1 MKTEKSKLEKE
12 HLSRE
17 IGKRLRVARIRKG
30 YTQEQVAEKL
40 EMNTA
45 YYGKVERGISGLSIL
60 NIKRISEILELD
72 IHFLITGAKGREF
85 NYEGFLKEC
94 PTEKRFDFEQVI
106 KYALN
111 LVKQQEK
118 ED

>member
-1 MKTEKSKLEKE
+1 MRTEKTRLEKE
-12 HLSRE
+12 HLSKE
-17 IGKRLRVARIRKG
+17 IGHRLRLARIRKG

-45 YYGKVERGISGLSIL
+45 YYGKVERGISGLTLL

-72 IHFLITGAKGREF
+72 IHFLITGEKGSEF

-94 PTEKRFDFEQVI
+94 PIEKRFDFEQVI

-111 LVKQQEK
+111 LAKQQEK

>member
-1 MKTEKSKLEKE
+1 MKTEKSKLEKKR
-12 HLSRE
+12 LFQE
-17 IGKRLRVARIRKG
+17 IGQRLRLARIRKG

-45 YYGKVERGISGLSIL
+45 YYGKVERGISGLTLL
-60 NIKRISEILELD
+60 NIKRISEILDLD
-72 IHFLITGAKGREF
+72 IHFLITGETGNDF
-85 NYEGFLKEC
+85 NYEGLLKEC
-94 PTEKRFDFEQVI
+94 PMEKRFDFEQVI

-111 LVKQQEK
+111 LAKQQEK

>member
-12 HLSRE
+12 LLSHA
-17 IGKRLRVARIRKG
+17 IGQRLRKARIEKG
-30 YTQEQVAEKL
+30 YTQEQVAELL

-45 YYGKVERGISGLSIL
+45 YYGKVERGISGLTIL
-60 NIKRISEILELD
+60 NIKRISEILKLD
-72 IHFLITGAKGREF
+72 IHYLITGEKGSDF
-85 NYEGFLKEC
+85 NYEGLLKEC
-94 PTEKRFDFEQVI
+94 PVEKRFDFEQLI

-111 LVKQQEK
+111 LAKQQER